1 MRVDVANAIVAEK
14 DMSRLL
20 KDVID
25 SVPTLNPNGTNQHT
39 DIERGFDIIKPSSKG
54 GTSAEYLAARIK
66 RDAPEIA
73 ARIDS
78 FPSIRAA
85 AKAAGIIKD
94 RAPLDVVR
102 QVWGKAD
109 VTERQRI
116 ADWLANESGQQEW
129 REQSLLAAWDQ
140 ASEQERVEL
149 LKAIRVEHHMLEE
162 HLNIINDNYQAG
174 VLQLLEKNRG
184 DWIDELREIAAER
197 VIDKQMSWQD
207 VLDLVKETGFGAAV
221 DAFSQVA
228 HEDSA
233 RRREQA
239 VATQVEPEPK
249 PQAPK
254 RRRNKG

>member
-1 MRVDVANAIVAEK
+1 
-14 DMSRLL
+14 LGL
-20 KDVID
+20 
-25 SVPTLNPNGTNQHT
+25 G
-39 DIERGFDIIKPSSKG
+39 
-54 GTSAEYLAARIK
+54 
-66 RDAPEIA
+66 
-73 ARIDS
+73 
-78 FPSIRAA
+78 
-85 AKAAGIIKD
+85 
-94 RAPLDVVR
+94 LDVVR